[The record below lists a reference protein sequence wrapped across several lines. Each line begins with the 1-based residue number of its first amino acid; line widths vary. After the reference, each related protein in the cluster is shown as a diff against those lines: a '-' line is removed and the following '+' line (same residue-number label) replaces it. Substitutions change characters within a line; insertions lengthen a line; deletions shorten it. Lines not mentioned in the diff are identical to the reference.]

1 MYYTVFYLLIQTVV
15 AGLMLMYYSMDL
27 FSAFLFLAEFVI
39 IFICILLIFYLN
51 VYGNTNKILSSVFF
65 KKNFF
70 LLIPVFFN
78 LVNNMYSELESY
90 SEFLLNSSVFYENY
104 YLFLNSGV
112 FNDFYGLY
120 ISIFNLNS
128 IPTLIIAYLLL
139 VGSFIAVNIHISTK
153 SFKVLGY
160 VDFFLMFDIFKDF
173 SKFIFMRKQNLT
185 DQLHTTSS
193 TRFFKKNLNNI
204 FK

>member
-160 VDFFLMFDIFKDF
+160 VDFF
-173 SKFIFMRKQNLT
+173 
-185 DQLHTTSS
+185 
-193 TRFFKKNLNNI
+193 
-204 FK
+204 

>member
-1 MYYTVFYLLIQTVV
+1 
-15 AGLMLMYYSMDL
+15 
-27 FSAFLFLAEFVI
+27 
-39 IFICILLIFYLN
+39 
-51 VYGNTNKILSSVFF
+51 
-65 KKNFF
+65 
-70 LLIPVFFN
+70 
-78 LVNNMYSELESY
+78 MYSELESY

-193 TRFFKKNLNNI
+193 TRFFKKK
-204 FK
+204 FE